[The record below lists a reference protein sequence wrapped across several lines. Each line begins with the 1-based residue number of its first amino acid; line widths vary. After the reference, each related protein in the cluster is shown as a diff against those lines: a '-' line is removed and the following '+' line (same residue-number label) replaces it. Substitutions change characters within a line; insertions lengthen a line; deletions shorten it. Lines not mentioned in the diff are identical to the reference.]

1 MTAAKVPT
9 TLFTGFFGVGKTT
22 AIRHLLSRKDPDERW
37 AVLVNEFGEVPVDG
51 AALEADEAE
60 TGGVVIREIAG
71 GCMCCTMNLPM
82 KVAITDVLRRARP
95 ERLIIEPTGIGHPAG
110 ILDELR
116 GDDLRDA
123 VDVGAVICLVDPRV
137 AQDPRLREAA
147 LFRDQVHLADVLVAN
162 KADLAAAGD
171 LQAFDAWARDLFP
184 PKAVIETTSQGVLDP
199 VLLDLAGD
207 AARAPLF
214 PHLHDHGHDHEHDH
228 GQDHAPPDSPDT
240 GQLSPGKPIRRRN
253 AGEGFDACGWIFDP
267 AGIFERDGLLDLL
280 GPPGPVENL
289 QRLKGV
295 FRTPDGW
302 LLIDRVRNEM
312 TVTPIVYRRD
322 SRVEVIA
329 EAGNMDWTG
338 LEGALLELIGTG

>member
-22 AIRHLLSRKDPDERW
+22 AIRHLLSRKNPDERW
-37 AVLVNEFGEVPVDG
+37 AVLVNEFGEVPIDG
-51 AALEADEAE
+51 AAFEPDEAE
-60 TGGVVIREIAG
+60 TEGVLIREIAG

-82 KVAITDVLRRARP
+82 KVAIMDVLRRARP

-162 KADLAAAGD
+162 KADLAAAAD
-171 LQAFDAWARDLFP
+171 LKAFDAWARDLFP

-199 VLLDLAGD
+199 ALLDLAGD

-214 PHLHDHGHDHEHDH
+214 PHLHDHDHGHDHGHDH
-228 GQDHAPPDSPDT
+228 PSPDAPDT
-240 GQLSPGKPIRRRN
+240 GHLSPGKPIRRRN
-253 AGEGFDACGWIFDP
+253 AGEGFDACGWIFD
-267 AGIFERDGLLDLL
+267 AQDVFRRDDLVDLL

-295 FRTPDGW
+295 FRTPGEW

-312 TVTPIVYRRD
+312 TVTPIAYRRD

-329 EAGNMDWTG
+329 DTGNMDWTG
-338 LEGALLELIGTG
+338 LEGALLDLIETG